1 MKNFFEFNRYNTSY
15 RQETLAGLTTFL
27 TMAYIMVVNPSIL
40 AVAGIPKDAQV
51 TATIL
56 AAVIGCL
63 MMAFWAKRPFAIA
76 PYMGENA
83 FIAFVV
89 VKGMGY
95 SWQIALGAVFWAG
108 LAFVLLTVLRVRS
121 WLAESI
127 PISLKAAFAV
137 GIGLFLAFIGLNE
150 TGLVVLG
157 VPGAPVR
164 LGNIAQSSV
173 LLAAAGF
180 LLTVVLM
187 ARKVN
192 GALLYGIV
200 ATTLGSVLLGLT
212 KLPASLV
219 SLPPSLEP
227 VFLKLD
233 IAGTLQPG
241 IFPVVLVVFMMAFL
255 DTIGTLIGLSMRAD
269 LLDANGN
276 LPEIERPMLADAV
289 ATTLAPLLG
298 TTTTGAYIESAAGIA
313 VGGRTGF
320 TALVVAALF
329 GLSLFFA
336 PLFTMVPGYA
346 AGIALVVIGALML
359 QAVTRLDFDDFTE
372 LIPAFLTVALM
383 IFTYNIGIGM
393 TVGLFSYPLIKLCT
407 GRARE
412 VSGGMWVLAALSL
425 VFFIVMPK
433 G

>member
-1 MKNFFEFNRYNTSY
+1 MKQFFQFEQFNTSY
-15 RQETLAGLTTFL
+15 RQETLAGFTTFL
-27 TMAYIMVVNPSIL
+27 TMAYIMVVNPAIL

-95 SWQIALGAVFWAG
+95 SWQVALGAVFWAG
-108 LAFVLLTVLRVRS
+108 LVFILLTVLKVRS

-127 PISLKAAFAV
+127 PITLKASFAV

-200 ATTLGSVLLGLT
+200 ATTLGSVALGLT
-212 KLPASLV
+212 KLPSSLV

-227 VFLKLD
+227 IFLKLD

-241 IFPVVLVVFMMAFL
+241 VFPVVLVIFMMAFL

-298 TTTTGAYIESAAGIA
+298 TSTTGAYIESAAGIA
-313 VGGRTGF
+313 AGGRTGF
-320 TALVVAALF
+320 TSLVVAVLF

-346 AGIALVVIGALML
+346 AGIALVVIGSLMI
-359 QAVTRLDFDDFTE
+359 QSITRLDFDDFTE
-372 LIPAFLTVALM
+372 LIPAFLTISLM
-383 IFTYNIGIGM
+383 IFTFNIGVGM

-425 VFFIVMPK
+425 TFFIFMPK